1 MSTASAPTPDLRI
14 IPADAPQA
22 HEEHDTQRAIPLIDR
37 LKHSETMTN
46 PPIVTQ
52 TDDGSY
58 VILDGANRC
67 YSFVALGYP
76 HILVQVVSYFSGQV
90 ELGTWNHVLSR
101 WNVNALL
108 EQTRQLPDIQ
118 LHEGQHRAAIAHLY
132 IPNGPIYAL
141 LSPIQTTHE
150 RNAALREFVRI
161 YQKNAVLNRTALTEP
176 DDVWHLYSEAN
187 ALVLFPPYEPR
198 HIIEAARQHAY
209 LPPGISRHIVQGRAL
224 QVNYPM
230 AVLQDREISLEQK
243 NADLQAWITD
253 KLMNRAIRYYAE
265 ATYQFSE

>member
-1 MSTASAPTPDLRI
+1 MSKASAPTPELRI
-14 IPADAPQA
+14 VPSDAPQA
-22 HEEHDTQRAIPLIDR
+22 HEEHDTQRSTPLMER
-37 LKHSETMTN
+37 LKVADGMTN
-46 PPIVTQ
+46 PPVVTQ
-52 TDDGSY
+52 TEDGSY

-67 YSFVALGYP
+67 YSFAALGYP

-90 ELGTWNHVLSR
+90 TLGTWNHVVSR

-108 EQTRQLPDIQ
+108 EQIRELPDIQ
-118 LHEGQHRAAIAHLY
+118 LHEGQHRDAIAHLY

-141 LSPIQTTHE
+141 LAPVQTTHE

-161 YQKNAVLNRTALTEP
+161 YQKNAVLNRTPLTEP
-176 DDVWHLYSEAN
+176 EDVWHLFSEAN
-187 ALVLFPPYEPR
+187 ALVLFPAYEPH
-198 HIIEAARQHAY
+198 HIIDAAHHRAY

-230 AVLQDREISLEQK
+230 SILRDMETSLEQK
-243 NADLQAWITD
+243 NTDLQDWVTQ

>member
-1 MSTASAPTPDLRI
+1 MSQASAPTPDLRI

-22 HEEHDTQRAIPLIDR
+22 HEEHDTQRSIPLMER
-37 LKHSETMTN
+37 LESAETMTN
-46 PPIVTQ
+46 PPVVTQ

-67 YSFVALGYP
+67 YSFAALGYP

-90 ELGTWNHVLSR
+90 ELGTWNHVVSR
-101 WNVNALL
+101 WNANALL
-108 EQTRQLPDIQ
+108 EQTEQLPDVQ
-118 LHEGQHRAAIAHLY
+118 LQEGQHRAAIAHLY

-141 LSPIQTTHE
+141 RSPVQTTHE

-161 YQKNAVLNRTALTEP
+161 YQKNAVLNRTPLTEP

-187 ALVLFPPYEPR
+187 ALVLFPSYEPH
-198 HIIEAARQHAY
+198 HIIEAARQRAY
-209 LPPGISRHIVQGRAL
+209 LPPGISRHIVHGRAL

-230 AVLQDREISLEQK
+230 SKLLDQDTPLEQK
-243 NADLQAWITD
+243 NEELQAWVTQ

>member
-1 MSTASAPTPDLRI
+1 MSQASAPTPDLRI

-22 HEEHDTQRAIPLIDR
+22 HEEHDTQRSIPLMER
-37 LKHSETMTN
+37 LKAAETMTN

-52 TDDGSY
+52 TEDGSY

-67 YSFVALGYP
+67 YSFAALRFP

-90 ELGTWNHVLSR
+90 ELGTWNHVVSR
-101 WNVNALL
+101 WNANALL
-108 EQTRQLPDIQ
+108 DQTRKLPDIQ
-118 LHEGQHRAAIAHLY
+118 LHEGQHRSAIAHLY

-141 LSPIQTTHE
+141 LSPVQTTHE

-161 YQKNAVLNRTALTEP
+161 YQKNAVLNRTPHTEP
-176 DDVWHLYSEAN
+176 EEVWHLYSEAN
-187 ALVLFPPYEPR
+187 ALVLFPAYQPH
-198 HIIEAARQHAY
+198 HIIDAARQHAY

-230 AVLQDREISLEQK
+230 SILRDAETPLEQK
-243 NADLQAWITD
+243 NEDLRAWLTQ